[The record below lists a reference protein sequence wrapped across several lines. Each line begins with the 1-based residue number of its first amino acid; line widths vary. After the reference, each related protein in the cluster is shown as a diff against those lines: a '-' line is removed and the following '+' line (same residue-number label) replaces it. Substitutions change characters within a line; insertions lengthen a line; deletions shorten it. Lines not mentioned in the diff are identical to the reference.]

1 MKKVTIKGQIQMRE
15 DEARDKVERCGF
27 PELEI

>member
-15 DEARDKVERCGF
+15 DEARNKVERCGF
-27 PELEI
+27 SEL